1 MESWDQSTPPLPKL
15 LSYTWKH
22 RLPHMCSTLF
32 SLLFL
37 FPQVPIHK
45 KVDGNMDITHLHCC
59 QTCPGS
65 FFFFLKGTDPPEK
78 NLGAVFRHTPRST
91 WPWAR
96 IPLVVATR
104 HWYVFKK
111 RVGLALKQACTA
123 VVGPTLQSFRTR
135 LHRRIMLSQCG
146 ATVRSWCRGSAVTK
160 WAP

>member
-65 FFFFLKGTDPPEK
+65 FFFFFKG
-78 NLGAVFRHTPRST
+78 HRS
-91 WPWAR
+91 AR
-96 IPLVVATR
+96 KESWGSISTHPTFNMTMSQDTASGRNTSLICVQEAR
-104 HWYVFKK
+104 W
-111 RVGLALKQACTA
+111 ACTQTG
-123 VVGPTLQSFRTR
+123 VHSC
-135 LHRRIMLSQCG
+135 RRANPAKFSNP
-146 ATVRSWCRGSAVTK
+146 SSSSHNAVTM
-160 WAP
+160 WCDC

>member
-1 MESWDQSTPPLPKL
+1 MRSVNSPPSKTFELYVKTSPTTYVLHPLLTPFSFSTSSNPQK
-15 LSYTWKH
+15 SGWKYGH
-22 RLPHMCSTLF
+22 YAS
-32 SLLFL
+32 SLLPNMSRL
-37 FPQVPIHK
+37 F
-45 KVDGNMDITHLHCC
+45 
-59 QTCPGS
+59 
-65 FFFFLKGTDPPEK
+65 FFFFLKGTDLPEK